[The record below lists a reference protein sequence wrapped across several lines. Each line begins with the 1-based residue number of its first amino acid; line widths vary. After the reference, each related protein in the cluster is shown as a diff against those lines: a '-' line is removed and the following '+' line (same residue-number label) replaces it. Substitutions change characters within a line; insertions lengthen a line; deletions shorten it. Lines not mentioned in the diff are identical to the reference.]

1 MLIGVDEVSTLL
13 HQHGALAFW
22 DYDVRAP
29 YVDIDIEMNPKNPMT
44 SKDAIFFS
52 GHKFIGGPRS
62 INVIV
67 VKMTLTT
74 NDEGDTLDILGS
86 IRLNLVF
93 ELKQCGDPKRIMEL
107 ADNTNTT
114 SERHWVA
121 TKAFDLCGV
130 QVDCGCLYASP
141 SSRRLLELT
150 QEDIIALDQAIVVG
164 NEIFESSGTRI
175 SFPYFVEDAEID
187 YILEALHFLADHGW
201 KFLPKYNISC
211 CTGVWR
217 HVSRATENASLTSMK
232 ALGVTHG
239 DVVLL
244 AQGGRKTV
252 AIARL
257 DESDDAHP
265 RTARISTIMRRNLHV
280 DLDGEVT
287 LTNLGNDVPDAKF
300 IRVLPIDDTV
310 DDCML
315 GEKLFDRY
323 LQPYFTDAFRP
334 IQQGDLLLVR
344 HVAGGPD
351 VEFVVVETDP
361 KPYCIVG
368 PNTDI
373 FYNGTPA
380 SRHDL
385 L

>member
-22 DYDVRAP
+22 DYDIRAP
-29 YVDIDIEMNPKNPMT
+29 YVDIGIDMNPKNPMT
-44 SKDAIFFS
+44 SKNAIFFS
-52 GHKFIGGPRS
+52 GRKFIVGPGS
-62 INVIV
+62 INAIA
-67 VKMTLTT
+67 VKMTLME
-74 NDEGDTLDILGS
+74 NDEGGTLDTLGS

-93 ELKQCGDPKRIMEL
+93 ELK
-107 ADNTNTT
+107 
-114 SERHWVA
+114 H
-121 TKAFDLCGV
+121 
-130 QVDCGCLYASP
+130 P
-141 SSRRLLELT
+141 SSRHLLELT
-150 QEDIIALDQAIVVG
+150 QEDSTALDQAIVVG
-164 NEIFESSGTRI
+164 NEISESSGTRI
-175 SFPYFVEDAEID
+175 SFPYFVEDAEVD